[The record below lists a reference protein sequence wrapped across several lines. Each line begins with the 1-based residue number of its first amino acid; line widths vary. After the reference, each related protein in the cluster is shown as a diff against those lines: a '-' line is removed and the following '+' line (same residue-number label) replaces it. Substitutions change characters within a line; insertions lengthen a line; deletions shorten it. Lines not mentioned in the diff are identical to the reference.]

1 MVFQPAYIGRG
12 ERVTTEYANTNLRD
26 RMNELYDLLFAHT
39 SETTA
44 DLEDETV
51 AGQTND
57 WQVISTIAAG
67 ELESDLYF
75 KWLADVENVG
85 VINGEIGWRLFGSDT
100 VHIIKQAIRN
110 DTSVSL
116 KRLLHSVEDNEGI
129 IEIVARNSA
138 TGTTTPS
145 TRWDTD
151 WNVRY
156 RWKWTETSTET
167 VRVPYQETI
176 RVPYTATE
184 TETFTERVP
193 YTVRRCAEYQ
203 FCFTTRVRRTG
214 RTSTQCHASRSL
226 AALSHT
232 AGIIGS
238 VIGGYTVSPIV
249 SSCVRVVNVTRYREV
264 QRTRQTTVT
273 RYRNEVVTRYR
284 NESRRTTVDRST
296 AWTTVRSGT
305 ASDTTEA
312 ASLAA
317 ARAAVNAV
325 SVSTTGR
332 PNSGATAEIERNV
345 GTPTDHS
352 STTIVPAGDMNIKNI
367 TLTTQLFVGA
377 ASEMS

>member
-26 RMNELYDLLFAHT
+26 RMNELYDLLFART
-39 SETTA
+39 SEATA
-44 DLEDETV
+44 DLEDESI
-51 AGQTND
+51 AGQTDD

-67 ELESDLYF
+67 QLESDLYF
-75 KWLADVENVG
+75 KWLADIENVG
-85 VINGEIGWRLFGSDT
+85 VINGEIGWRNFGSDT

-116 KRLLHSVEDNEGI
+116 KRILHSVEDNEGI

-138 TGTTTPS
+138 TTTTTPS
-145 TRWDTD
+145 ARWNTD

-156 RWKWTETSTET
+156 RWKWMESITET

-184 TETFTERVP
+184 TETYIERVP
-193 YTVRRCAEYQ
+193 YTARRCTIWNY
-203 FCFTTRVRRTG
+203 CYT
-214 RTSTQCHASRSL
+214 ASRDGRSNRVCVGSRGGAQISRANHAHSGL
-226 AALSHT
+226 QVS
-232 AGIIGS
+232 GIS
-238 VIGGYTVSPIV
+238 R
-249 SSCVRVVNVTRYREV
+249 SCTNYVNFRGYREV
-264 QRTRQTTVT
+264 ERTRQRTVT
-273 RYRNEVVTRYR
+273 RYRDEVVTRYR
-284 NESRRTTVDRST
+284 NEIRQRNVDRST